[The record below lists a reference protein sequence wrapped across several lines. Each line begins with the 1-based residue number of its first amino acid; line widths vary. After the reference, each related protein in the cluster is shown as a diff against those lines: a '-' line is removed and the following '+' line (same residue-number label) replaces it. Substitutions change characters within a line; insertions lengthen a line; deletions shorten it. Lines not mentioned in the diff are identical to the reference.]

1 MNEESKQPILF
12 VPKRWL
18 RYRPWLNYDDYFNNY
33 LIKDIEKEYDG
44 TKNRIEVLKY
54 NRENFGMVERYISL
68 KEADR
73 GNCEND
79 PLFSRILVN
88 SARRKVSEIKSLPTG
103 KTDNAD
109 KRSSSSTCSTDRSL
123 GE

>member
-79 PLFSRILVN
+79 PLFSRISVN
-88 SARRKVSEIKSLPTG
+88 SARRK
-103 KTDNAD
+103 
-109 KRSSSSTCSTDRSL
+109 
-123 GE
+123 